1 MIIILFT
8 MRLCFRMILN
18 GDTVQVLLGERL
30 FAINFDHNR
39 CKIMG
44 SEMHWETLEF
54 FCLETRKRH
63 LFFIAVLFS
72 AQGAARFPFCLV

>member
-1 MIIILFT
+1 MIIILLA
-8 MRLCFRMILN
+8 MRLCSRMILN
-18 GDTVQVLLGERL
+18 GDTVQVLLGEKL
-30 FAINFDHNR
+30 VAINFDHNR
-39 CKIMG
+39 CKITD

-63 LFFIAVLFS
+63 LFLIAVLFL